1 MANVVTSQTILDG
14 DRLAIFKFTNISDGT
29 AETGVVKTNVSTLN
43 TNQFGDACTGLILNK
58 IWHSTHGMEVEI
70 LWDATTDQ
78 LAWVLPQNSTYW
90 QDFSSF
96 GGIQNNAGA
105 GKTGN
110 IAFTTLDTSAGDVY
124 TVVLECIKTYA
135 NPIPAAV

>member
-29 AETGVVKTNVSTLN
+29 AEIGVNKIVVSTLAK
-43 TNQFGDACTGLILNK
+43 NQFNAACTGVILNK
-58 IWHSTHGMEVEI
+58 VWHSTHGLEVEI

-78 LAWVLPQNSTYW
+78 LAWVLPPNTTYW

-96 GGIQNNAGA
+96 GGIQNNAGT

-110 IAFTTLDTSAGDVY
+110 VAFTTLDASDGDVY
-124 TVVLECIKTYA
+124 TIILEVIKTYG
-135 NPIPAAV
+135 

>member
-29 AETGVVKTNVSTLN
+29 AETGVVKVTASSLN
-43 TNQFGDACTGLILNK
+43 KNQFGDACNGLILNK
-58 IWHSTHGMEVEI
+58 VWHSTHGMEVEI
-70 LWDATTDQ
+70 LWEASTNQ
-78 LAWVLPQNSTYW
+78 LAWVFPQNTSYW

-110 IAFTTLDTSAGDVY
+110 IAFTTLDASAGDVY
-124 TVVLECIKTYA
+124 TVILECIKTYV